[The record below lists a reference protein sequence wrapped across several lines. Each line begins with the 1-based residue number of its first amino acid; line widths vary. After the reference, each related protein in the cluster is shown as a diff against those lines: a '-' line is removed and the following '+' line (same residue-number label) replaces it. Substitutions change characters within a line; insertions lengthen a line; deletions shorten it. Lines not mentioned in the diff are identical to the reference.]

1 MNDCVGESQ
10 EVSVNF
16 HFSDRPRAAIFLAFL
31 LLAACSG
38 GGSSG
43 PPGTYKISGTV
54 SGLSGSG
61 LILVDNGN
69 DQLSVPSNGSFT
81 FATAVPAGGL
91 YSVSVLTPPA
101 SPIQTCRIT
110 NGSGSVGT
118 SDVNSVAVICKTAIL
133 SLFAG
138 NVNGPGSA
146 DGSATAARFGSP
158 QSIATDTSGNVY
170 AVELGNNT
178 IRKISPQGVVTTLA
192 GLALYLG
199 NADGIG
205 AAARFNYPTG
215 IAADAA
221 GILYV
226 GDNSHG
232 NGTIRKVT
240 PAGAVTTL
248 ALTSVYVGPVGI
260 SLGGFATDSAGNI
273 YVAATNAHAIMEV
286 TPAGNVSTFAGT
298 TGLSGSV
305 DGVGTSALFY
315 YPQDVAIDAAGN
327 LFVADSDNFT
337 IRKITPGGVVSTFAG
352 TAGASGSADGI
363 GPAAR
368 FNIPTGIA
376 TDLASNVYV
385 VESPD
390 NTIRKIT
397 PAGVVTTLAGTAGV
411 QGSADGTGASAQFNG
426 PTGIAADSTGNL
438 YVADYGNAAI
448 RQISPS
454 GIVTTLAGAAD
465 IPLHG
470 SADGV
475 GAAAR
480 FNDPQGIANDSAGNI
495 YVADT
500 FNYTIRKIRPDG
512 SVTTLAGTPGV
523 RGTADGVGAAA
534 QFCEPVGIAIDSTGN
549 LYVADGEVTAAP
561 QFPNDSCFGNSIRKI
576 TPAGVV
582 STFAG
587 MAGTTGSADG
597 TGSDARFANP
607 RGIAIDEAGNL
618 YVTDT
623 GNYLIRKIMPA
634 GVVTTLAGSPGNSG
648 AVNGI
653 GAAAQFAGP
662 TGIVTDAAG
671 NAYVCD
677 SSNSMIRK
685 VTPAGVVT
693 TFAGTGAVGYAD
705 GPGAMAQFAAP
716 QGISI
721 DSVGNL
727 YVSDYLNATIRKIT
741 LAGMVSTVVGVPNQA
756 GFAAGLLPGLIGF
769 PGGVAISGTS
779 LYITLYNGVAVV
791 QDVP

>member
-1 MNDCVGESQ
+1 
-10 EVSVNF
+10 
-16 HFSDRPRAAIFLAFL
+16 
-31 LLAACSG
+31 
-38 GGSSG
+38 
-43 PPGTYKISGTV
+43 
-54 SGLSGSG
+54 
-61 LILVDNGN
+61 
-69 DQLSVPSNGSFT
+69 
-81 FATAVPAGGL
+81 
-91 YSVSVLTPPA
+91 
-101 SPIQTCRIT
+101 
-110 NGSGSVGT
+110 
-118 SDVNSVAVICKTAIL
+118 
-133 SLFAG
+133 
-138 NVNGPGSA
+138 
-146 DGSATAARFGSP
+146 
-158 QSIATDTSGNVY
+158 
-170 AVELGNNT
+170 
-178 IRKISPQGVVTTLA
+178 
-192 GLALYLG
+192 
-199 NADGIG
+199 
-205 AAARFNYPTG
+205 
-215 IAADAA
+215 
-221 GILYV
+221 
-226 GDNSHG
+226 
-232 NGTIRKVT
+232 
-240 PAGAVTTL
+240 
-248 ALTSVYVGPVGI
+248 
-260 SLGGFATDSAGNI
+260 
-273 YVAATNAHAIMEV
+273 
-286 TPAGNVSTFAGT
+286 
-298 TGLSGSV
+298 
-305 DGVGTSALFY
+305 
-315 YPQDVAIDAAGN
+315 
-327 LFVADSDNFT
+327 
-337 IRKITPGGVVSTFAG
+337 
-352 TAGASGSADGI
+352 
-363 GPAAR
+363 
-368 FNIPTGIA
+368 
-376 TDLASNVYV
+376 
-385 VESPD
+385 
-390 NTIRKIT
+390 
-397 PAGVVTTLAGTAGV
+397 
-411 QGSADGTGASAQFNG
+411 
-426 PTGIAADSTGNL
+426 
-438 YVADYGNAAI
+438 
-448 RQISPS
+448 
-454 GIVTTLAGAAD
+454 
-465 IPLHG
+465 
-470 SADGV
+470 
-475 GAAAR
+475 
-480 FNDPQGIANDSAGNI
+480 
-495 YVADT
+495 
-500 FNYTIRKIRPDG
+500 
-512 SVTTLAGTPGV
+512 V